1 MALITILFG
10 VLFSFVLILG
20 YFLFLKK
27 SSNLLIVALLFIIVF
42 LIILTLT
49 GYNSLIVLEKHSADY
64 TKIGPYGDYIGGV
77 LNPLISVFAV
87 FAAGFAF
94 YAQYQANRQ
103 VQDQFKIQQ
112 FESQFYE
119 RLNLV
124 KEEINTIYLPM
135 MKGNTLL
142 GRKVF
147 YELDKEIKL
156 IFFLVNNL
164 LSIDDLKIKFE
175 ITYYIFYK
183 GRIKYYK
190 NINHFKTKYNLEL
203 NELLEIELFLSA
215 IYEYLKINQ
224 DNNIDVAVEVEVFL
238 DNLLDV
244 LNEGGRLDDFLDVN
258 NDYHYAYLIL
268 KYNENINLNHLPFKG
283 METKLSLI
291 LRQLFSLVKFV
302 TNPKTITYKEKRNYL
317 RVLRSIL
324 SNYEQL
330 HIFYN
335 WYSGTGSAWEDDKN
349 KFLTNY
355 RMIHNLP
362 PDFLID
368 GFNLETIFSDRNFG
382 HEENRKLHDSLFEQI
397 DIFSTKL

>member
-1 MALITILFG
+1 MALVSVIFITLFLFVLAFCYILFFKSSSKLMVFA
-10 VLFSFVLILG
+10 VLFIM
-20 YFLFLKK
+20 
-27 SSNLLIVALLFIIVF
+27 VF
-42 LIILTLT
+42 LLLMGFT
-49 GYNSLIVLEKHSADY
+49 YYDSLIELEKVKDY
-64 TKIGPYGDYIGGV
+64 SKLGPFGDYIGGV

-94 YAQYQANRQ
+94 YAQYQANKQ

-112 FESQFYE
+112 LESQFYE

-124 KEEINTIYLPM
+124 KEEINTIYLPL
-135 MKGNTLL
+135 MKGDTLL

-183 GRIKYYK
+183 GRIKYFK
-190 NINHFKTKYNLEL
+190 NINHFRTKYNLEL

-215 IYEYLKINQ
+215 IYEYLKINHE
-224 DNNIDVAVEVEVFL
+224 DNIDVAVEVIL

-258 NDYHYAYLIL
+258 NNYHYAYLIL
-268 KYNENINLNHLPFKG
+268 KSNENINLNHLPFKG

-302 TNPKTITYKEKRNYL
+302 TNPKTITYEEKRNYL

-335 WYSGTGSAWEDDKN
+335 WYSSTGAAWEDDKN

-368 GFNLETIFSDRNFG
+368 GFNLETIFSDRNFRY
-382 HEENRKLHDSLFEQI
+382 EENRKLQDSLFEQI

>member
-1 MALITILFG
+1 MALVTILFF
-10 VLFSFVLILG
+10 VLFSFVLILS

-27 SSNLLIVALLFIIVF
+27 SSNLLIAAILFIIVF
-42 LIILTLT
+42 LILLGFTS
-49 GYNSLIVLEKHSADY
+49 YNSLIVLDTYSTDY

-94 YAQYQANRQ
+94 YAQYQANKQ

-112 FESQFYE
+112 LESQFYE

-124 KEEINTIYLPM
+124 KEEINTIYLPL
-135 MKGNTLL
+135 MKGDTLL

-183 GRIKYYK
+183 GRIKFFK
-190 NINHFKTKYNLEL
+190 NINYFSTKYNLEKK
-203 NELLEIELFLSA
+203 ELLEVELFLSA
-215 IYEYLKINQ
+215 IYEYLKNNQ
-224 DNNIDVAVEVEVFL
+224 DDNIDFATEIFL
-238 DNLLDV
+238 DGFSDLLRDGNKLNNLLDV
-244 LNEGGRLDDFLDVN
+244 NV
-258 NDYHYAYLIL
+258 DYHYAYLLL
-268 KYNENINLNHLPFKG
+268 KYNENISLNHLPFKG

-302 TNPKTITYKEKRNYL
+302 TNPKTITYEEKRNYL

-335 WYSGTGSAWEDDKN
+335 WYSSTGAAWEDDKN

-355 RMIHNLP
+355 RIIHNLP

-368 GFNLETIFSDRNFG
+368 GFNLETIFSDRNFRY
-382 HEENRKLHDSLFEQI
+382 EENRKLQDSLFEQI